1 MKVYREKN
9 SVVSTKKKANVGTN
23 YSVGKY
29 HQ

>member
-9 SVVSTKKKANVGTN
+9 NVVSTQKKANVGTN

-29 HQ
+29 H